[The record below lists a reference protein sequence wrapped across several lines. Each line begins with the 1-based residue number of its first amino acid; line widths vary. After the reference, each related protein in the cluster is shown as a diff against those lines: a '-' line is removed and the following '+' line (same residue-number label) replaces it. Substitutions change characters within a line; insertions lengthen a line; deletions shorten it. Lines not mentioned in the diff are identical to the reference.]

1 MSEFTENMIGAEALA
16 ITRGNAR
23 ALDIVIGLLAKR
35 YPRDLIP
42 KFIRECVEL
51 KQEDL
56 LNTTRM
62 EGLAF
67 LADTL
72 GTETY
77 EQLVEYLA
85 ERIRKDDELARAE
98 EETQATG
105 TGAYNG
111 GNSKCYVETAD
122 KVADV
127 PGEVY
132 MPGLTARKGETDPAD
147 KIKVMTRKE
156 HADLHSAGRKN
167 GPGVKTA
174 EKIRKATNAPV
185 KKAGA
190 TMKSTTG
197 KTGGAADGK

>member
-16 ITRGNAR
+16 IARGNAR

-42 KFIRECVEL
+42 KFIRECVKL

-77 EQLVEYLA
+77 KQLVNYLA
-85 ERIRKDDELARAE
+85 EQAALDLEKVPEVELVYDPSIEKEYRAE
-98 EETQATG
+98 QAAKKAG
-105 TGAYNG
+105 
-111 GNSKCYVETAD
+111 SK
-122 KVADV
+122 
-127 PGEVY
+127 P
-132 MPGLTARKGETDPAD
+132 
-147 KIKVMTRKE
+147 
-156 HADLHSAGRKN
+156 SAGQKPKAAAVRKAATAAK
-167 GPGVKTA
+167 KTSA
-174 EKIRKATNAPV
+174 RKATG
-185 KKAGA
+185 KK
-190 TMKSTTG
+190 SS
-197 KTGGAADGK
+197 GAADGK